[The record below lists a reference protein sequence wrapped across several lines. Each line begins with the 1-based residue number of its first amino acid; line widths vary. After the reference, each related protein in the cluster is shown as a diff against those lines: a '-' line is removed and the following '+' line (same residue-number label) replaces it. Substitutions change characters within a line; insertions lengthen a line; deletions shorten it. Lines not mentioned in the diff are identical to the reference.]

1 LPMGAYDKKR
11 FRQIMVDAELHHQ
24 LSRVRRP
31 GESFGDAIRRLMG
44 EGGEPGTKKG
54 RSLDELVALG
64 RIARR
69 AWERKLATG
78 EVKVVGGR

>member
-1 LPMGAYDKKR
+1 MGAYDKSR
-11 FRQIMVDAELHHQ
+11 FRQIMLDAELHRQ
-24 LSRVRRP
+24 LSRSRRP
-31 GESFGDAIRRLMG
+31 GESFGGVIRRLMA

-54 RSLDELVALG
+54 RSIEELLALG

-78 EVKVVGGR
+78 EVKIVGRG